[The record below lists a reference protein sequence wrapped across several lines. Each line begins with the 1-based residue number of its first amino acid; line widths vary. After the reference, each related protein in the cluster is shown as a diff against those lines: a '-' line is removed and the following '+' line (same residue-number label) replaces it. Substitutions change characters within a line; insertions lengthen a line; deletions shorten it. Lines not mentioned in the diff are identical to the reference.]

1 MKQRFFRLGLAVFA
15 LSLLS
20 FGNAAPPPTRF
31 VVFHRPGPKWQK
43 EINFRSQPGVG
54 EHVAHYRTLQQ
65 EGKLAMGGP
74 FLDGGGGMMITVP
87 GLTREEVESFAQD
100 DPAVQNG
107 LLLTEVRQWYVAM
120 EEDATN

>member
-1 MKQRFFRLGLAVFA
+1 MKQIALKLSVAVFA
-15 LSLLS
+15 LCLLS
-20 FGNAAPPPTRF
+20 FGHAAPTSTRF

-43 EINFRSQPGVG
+43 ELDFRNQPGVG
-54 EHVAHYRTLQQ
+54 DHVAHYRTLQQ

-87 GLTREEVESFAQD
+87 GLSREEVETFAHD
-100 DPAVQNG
+100 DPAVQSG

-120 EEDATN
+120 EEDRGE